1 MQAWGPSMS
10 HQQRNQV
17 DAIAAH
23 IASTAGLAIEHMS
36 QSYEGSSNQA
46 GTVAVQLAALKAMLA
61 SVLCPAPHRAPF
73 LPQALMLFTQVCT
86 LVTVACNDR
95 SSSWSA
101 TQALAPPQHILVYCR
116 KWYQVLQ

>member
-1 MQAWGPSMS
+1 MQAWGPSIS
-10 HQQRNQV
+10 HQQRSQV

-23 IASTAGLAIEHMS
+23 IASTAGLAVEHMS
-36 QSYEGSSNQA
+36 QSYEGSTNQA

-86 LVTVACNDR
+86 LVTVASNKITHPND
-95 SSSWSA
+95 
-101 TQALAPPQHILVYCR
+101 
-116 KWYQVLQ
+116 